1 MISAATTC
9 CDTAM
14 RKLEAQMP
22 KSLEQ
27 QIPSGKP
34 RIADLGKKAILQSV
48 PMLVL
53 LGLLAGAVGG
63 LGIGLIQS
71 RAPSATS
78 KSAK

>member
-1 MISAATTC
+1 MA
-9 CDTAM
+9 
-14 RKLEAQMP
+14 E
-22 KSLEQ
+22 
-27 QIPSGKP
+27 
-34 RIADLGKKAILQSV
+34 LGKKALLESM
-48 PMLVL
+48 PMLLL